1 MFPILKS
8 PNWEHFCKKQRNS
21 ETEEELNQ
29 KRNTSTASSMAK
41 NKDDHSARPP
51 PRPTITLPPRP
62 SMEAFFAGGPTGLSP
77 GPMTLVSSFF
87 ADAAVDSPSFSQL
100 LAGAMASPIA
110 MGFLGTGSTPNSESE
125 FGLKQSKPMNLVV
138 ARSPLFSV
146 PPGLSPSGLLNSPGF
161 YPPQSPF
168 GMSHQQ
174 ALAQVTAQAALAH
187 SHMHMQQA
195 EYQHSS
201 IPVSTEPLIR
211 DPSFTLDEASL
222 QLILP
227 STSDTKSLVPESTE
241 VSHPDR
247 KYQPPPPHAASDKPA
262 DDGYN
267 WRKYG
272 QKLVKGSEYPR
283 SYYKC
288 THLNCPVK
296 KKIERSPDGQITEI
310 IYKGQHNHERPPANK
325 RARDNSE
332 PTGCT
337 NSSTKLECGLQNQA
351 GILNKSSENVQV
363 GSSDSEEQGDTEIT
377 DDRDEDEPNPKRQNI
392 EAGTSGVALS
402 HKTLTEPKIIVQT
415 RSEVDLLDDGY
426 RWRKYGQKV
435 VKGNPNP
442 RSYYKCTSAGCN
454 VRKHV
459 ERSSTDSKAVVTTY
473 EGKHNHDVP
482 AARNS
487 SHHTVNNT
495 VHQIKPHKVVAQKH
509 PLLKELEFGSNEQR
523 RAVLRLKEE
532 KITV

>member
-1 MFPILKS
+1 
-8 PNWEHFCKKQRNS
+8 
-21 ETEEELNQ
+21 
-29 KRNTSTASSMAK
+29 MAK
-41 NKDDHSARPP
+41 DDSAKAPLQ
-51 PRPTITLPPRP
+51 RPTITLPPRP
-62 SMEAFFAGGPTGLSP
+62 SMEAFFAGGPTGVSP
-77 GPMTLVSSFF
+77 GPMTLLSSYF
-87 ADAAVDSPSFSQL
+87 ADGAVDSPSFSQL
-100 LAGAMASPIA
+100 LAGAMASPMA
-110 MGFLGTGSTPNSESE
+110 MGFFGTGPTPNYYAKDGGASELE
-125 FGLKQSKPMNLVV
+125 FGMKQSKPVNLVV

-174 ALAQVTAQAALAH
+174 ALAQVTAQAALAN

-201 IPVSTEPLIR
+201 VPAPTEPLTR
-211 DPSFTLDEASL
+211 DPSFSLDEAS
-222 QLILP
+222 QLAILP
-227 STSDTKSLVPESTE
+227 STSDTKSLIAESTE
-241 VSHPDR
+241 VSHSDR
-247 KYQPPPPHAASDKPA
+247 KYQPPPPPPHASDKPA
-262 DDGYN
+262 DDGFN

-310 IYKGQHNHERPPANK
+310 IYKGQHNHEPPPANK

-332 PTGCT
+332 LTGCT
-337 NSSTKLECGLQNQA
+337 NSLMKPECGLQNQA
-351 GILNKSSENVQV
+351 GILNKSSENVQL
-363 GSSDSEEQGDTEIT
+363 GSSDSEERADAEIM
-377 DDRDEDEPNPKRQNI
+377 DDRDEDEPNPKRQNVD
-392 EAGTSGVALS
+392 AGTSGVTLS

-509 PLLKELEFGSNEQR
+509 PLLKEMDFGTNDQR
-523 RAVLRLKEE
+523 PAVLRLKEE
-532 KITV
+532 QITV